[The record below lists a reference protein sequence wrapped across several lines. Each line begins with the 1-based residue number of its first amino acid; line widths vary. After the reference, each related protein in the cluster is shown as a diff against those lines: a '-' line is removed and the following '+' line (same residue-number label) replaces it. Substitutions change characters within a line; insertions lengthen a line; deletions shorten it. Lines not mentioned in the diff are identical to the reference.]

1 MRIHDENMQPAYY
14 WQDTLTGVMG
24 LCDSMLCFYHLVQL
38 SAEMRTHDEIMQPA
52 DYWQDAH
59 TGVMKFARMMKSCS
73 HTDVGKTHS
82 QVS

>member
-38 SAEMRTHDEIMQPA
+38 SAEMLTHDEIMQPV
-52 DYWQDAH
+52 YCWQDTL
-59 TGVMKFARMMKSCS
+59 TGVMKLCNNSFWCLQHPA
-73 HTDVGKTHS
+73 HLLN
-82 QVS
+82 